1 MDTSKTGRK
10 EQIIRDFFT
19 ATHEGQVP
27 NLTVQALYS
36 AFMQSEAAATAD
48 ISYGLFN
55 GVVKKLRTETGSAVI
70 RQDQMNVNASPDAMI
85 RRGQTEYDTALP
97 VEIDSMEFPVFNKY
111 LSNTILDK
119 LMSDHDPEGGL
130 FGGTAYIMIGESGV
144 GKSTVALDLL
154 AKIMRASSEAIAAA
168 PEGHSLVQHKGAY
181 LSSEMTM
188 NDLFFYRQKMPIIGK
203 IPTILLAEYL
213 TGRFDLTIENFIL
226 EGDYDVL
233 LIDSYQDIIV
243 KLKEILGWKSTLAEA
258 WLTNLIIKASDK
270 RGKSIIAIQHMT
282 KGGTYVG
289 STYLKHATQGMMQMS
304 FDDSRRR
311 YIEFTKNRRGGSMV
325 GRRMYYSLVNGEVAW
340 DTVAWHQEEVASKLT
355 ENESDRRHKLEEDF
369 NEIFLSV
376 KNTGEGVVDAAEARS
391 HENVETGG
399 SEVPESDYIPFEEV
413 Q

>member
-376 KNTGEGVVDAAEARS
+376 KNTGEEAVEAAEARS
-391 HENVETGG
+391 HENVETTGERNG
-399 SEVPESDYIPFEEV
+399 EFEEV
-413 Q
+413 EEIRD

>member
-1 MDTSKTGRK
+1 MDTTKTGRK
-10 EQIIRDFFT
+10 EQAIRDFFT
-19 ATHEGQVP
+19 TAHAGQVP
-27 NLTVQALYS
+27 NSTVQQLYS
-36 AFMQSEAAATAD
+36 AFMQSETANED

-55 GVVKKLRTETGSAVI
+55 GVVKKLRAETGSAFV
-70 RQDQMNVNASPDAMI
+70 RQDQMNVNASPEAMI
-85 RRGQTEYDTALP
+85 RRGMTEFDTAEP

-111 LSNTILDK
+111 LTKTILDK
-119 LMSDHDPEGGL
+119 LMSDHDAEGGL

-144 GKSTVALDLL
+144 GKSTVALDIL
-154 AKIMRASSEAIAAA
+154 AKIMRSSLEAIEAAA
-168 PEGHSLVQHKGAY
+168 EGHSLVPHKAAY

-203 IPTILLAEYL
+203 IPTILLAEYI

-243 KLKEILGWKSTLAEA
+243 KLKEILGWKSNQAEA

-289 STYLKHATQGMMQMS
+289 STYLKHATQGMIQMS
-304 FDDSRRR
+304 FDGSGRRFL
-311 YIEFTKNRRGGSMV
+311 EFTKNRRGGSMV
-325 GRRMYYSLVNGEVAW
+325 NRRMYYSLVAGEVKW
-340 DTVAWHQEEVASKLT
+340 DEIAWHQEEVANKLNA
-355 ENESDRRHKLEEDF
+355 NESDRRQKLEDDF

-376 KNTGEGVVDAAEARS
+376 KNSGAEAVDEAEARS
-391 HENVETGG
+391 HANVETGTT
-399 SEVPESDYIPFEEV
+399 ENAEEV
-413 Q
+413 WVEAEEVRD